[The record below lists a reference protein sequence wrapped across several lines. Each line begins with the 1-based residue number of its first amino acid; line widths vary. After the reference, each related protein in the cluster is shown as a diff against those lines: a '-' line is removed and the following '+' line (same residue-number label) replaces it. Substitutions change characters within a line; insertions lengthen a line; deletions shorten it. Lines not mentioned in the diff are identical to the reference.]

1 MHLNRVHAIL
11 KCQRKLSVS
20 IQYSHSVS
28 SVAQSCPTLY
38 DPMNHSMPGFPVHH
52 QLLSCPSSWWS
63 HPPVSSSVVSFSSC
77 LQSFP
82 VLRAFSNESALHI
95 RWPKY
100 WSFSFSFSINPSNEY
115 SGLISLRID
124 WFDLLVVQG
133 TLKSLLQHHN
143 SKASIL
149 KFSWKLTWVLKV
161 GLFPQ
166 HFLHSHCGPFTVML
180 FSPVFTGLGSWVL
193 TIRQLAWGSCP

>member
-1 MHLNRVHAIL
+1 MDCSL
-11 KCQRKLSVS
+11 
-20 IQYSHSVS
+20 
-28 SVAQSCPTLY
+28 
-38 DPMNHSMPGFPVHH
+38 PGLPVHH
-52 QLLSCPSSWWS
+52 QLQEFTQTHIHQWC
-63 HPPVSSSVVSFSSC
+63 HPTISPSVVSFSSC

-82 VLRAFSNESALHI
+82 ASGSFPVNSFFALGGQSIGVSASASVLPMNI
-95 RWPKY
+95 Q
-100 WSFSFSFSINPSNEY
+100 
-115 SGLISLRID
+115 SGLISFRVD